1 MISDERLEKIEQLVS
16 SSLNDQSVLQKVR
29 EDDHPLGCRSFPV
42 GRPRGCERQG
52 ICCQGVSLA
61 SLKYPCLT
69 QCATLSQANHNRLL
83 DVARETYKENVG
95 DIFTLNSALS
105 EEHGLPL
112 TLVYQDSGF
121 VFTLKK
127 SDLEGELPSGF
138 VNVSAKKGKWVFSSV
153 ELVSVIP

>member
-1 MISDERLEKIEQLVS
+1 M
-16 SSLNDQSVLQKVR
+16 
-29 EDDHPLGCRSFPV
+29 
-42 GRPRGCERQG
+42 
-52 ICCQGVSLA
+52 
-61 SLKYPCLT
+61 
-69 QCATLSQANHNRLL
+69 
-83 DVARETYKENVG
+83 
-95 DIFTLNSALS
+95 NSALS

-153 ELVSVIP
+153 ELVSVLP